1 MTYRELAERL
11 DGLLAFPVTPFTP
24 ANEIDL
30 PRFRDHMA
38 WQLSFG
44 PAAVFVCGGAGE
56 FWSLAPNEYA
66 LLVRTGVEQTRGRMP
81 VIAGTGY
88 GMPLAGEF
96 ARAAEEAGADGLLV
110 MPPYLLTPEPAGLEA
125 HYRALA
131 GATRLGLILYQRD
144 NAVFSSASL
153 MRLAELPNVIG
164 LKDGLGQMERL
175 LRQRQALGDRLCFM
189 NGMPTAEMSAPAF
202 AGLGIRSYSSSVYNF
217 VPALATEF
225 YRALCADDAAT
236 VTKLIDR
243 FYRPFVE
250 LRDKARGYTVSLL
263 KAGLDLIGRP
273 AGPVRPPL
281 IDPPE
286 EHRAAL
292 RAILA
297 AVGIAP
303 VRGC

>member
-1 MTYRELAERL
+1 MTYRELVTRL

-24 ANEIDL
+24 ENEIDL
-30 PRFRDHMA
+30 PRFREHVE
-38 WQLSFG
+38 WQISFT
-44 PAAVFVCGGAGE
+44 PTAMFVCGGAGE
-56 FWSLAPNEYA
+56 FWSLSPKEYA
-66 LLVRTGVEQTRGRMP
+66 LLVRAGVEQTRGRMP

-96 ARAAEEAGADGLLV
+96 ARAAEEAGADGLLA

-125 HYRALA
+125 HYGALA

-144 NAVFSSASL
+144 SAVFTPASL
-153 MRLAELPNVIG
+153 VRLAELPNVIG

-175 LRQRQALGDRLCFM
+175 LRQRQALGGRLCFM

-225 YRALCADDAAT
+225 YRALCANESAT
-236 VTKLIDR
+236 MSRLIDC

-263 KAGLDLIGRP
+263 KAGLDIIGRP
-273 AGPVRPPL
+273 AGPVRSPL
-281 IDPPE
+281 VNPPE
-286 EHRAAL
+286 EHRAVL

-297 AVGIAP
+297 GVGIATSY
-303 VRGC
+303 GK

>member
-1 MTYRELAERL
+1 MTYRELAGRL
-11 DGLLAFPVTPFTP
+11 EGLLAFPVTPFTP
-24 ANEIDL
+24 GDEIDV
-30 PRFRDHMA
+30 PRFREHVE
-38 WQLSFG
+38 WQLFFN

-56 FWSLAPNEYA
+56 FWSLSAREYA
-66 LLVRTGVEQTRGRMP
+66 LLVRAGVEQTQGRMP

-144 NAVFSSASL
+144 NAILSPVSL
-153 MRLAELPNVIG
+153 ARLAELPNVVG

-217 VPALATEF
+217 VPALACEF
-225 YRALCADDAAT
+225 YRALCANDAPT
-236 VTKLIDR
+236 MTRLIEG

-281 IDPPE
+281 VNPPE

-292 RAILA
+292 RRILEG
-297 AVGIAP
+297 VG
-303 VRGC
+303 VMTSSER

>member
-1 MTYRELAERL
+1 MTYRELTTRL

-24 ANEIDL
+24 ENEIDL
-30 PRFRDHMA
+30 PRFCEHVE

-44 PAAVFVCGGAGE
+44 PAALFVCGGAGE
-56 FWSLAPNEYA
+56 FWSLSPREYA
-66 LLVRTGVEQTRGRMP
+66 LLVRAGVEQTRGRLP
-81 VIAGTGY
+81 VIASTGY
-88 GMPLAGEF
+88 CMPMAGEF
-96 ARAAEEAGADGLLV
+96 ARAAEYAGADGLLV

-144 NAVFSSASL
+144 NAVFPPASL
-153 MRLAELPNVIG
+153 VRLAELPSVIG

-175 LRQRQALGDRLCFM
+175 LRQRQAVGDRLCFM

-202 AGLGIRSYSSSVYNF
+202 AGVGIRTYSSSVYNF
-217 VPALATEF
+217 VPALASEF
-225 YRALCADDAAT
+225 YRALYSEDAT
-236 VTKLIDR
+236 TTTRLIEG

-263 KAGLDLIGRP
+263 KVGMDLVGRP
-273 AGPVRPPL
+273 VGPVRPPL
-281 IDPPE
+281 VNPPE

-292 RAILA
+292 REILA
-297 AVGIAP
+297 GVG
-303 VRGC
+303 VL